1 MASIFVAWSIL
12 SVPMP
17 IPVAFV
23 DHCCKVL
30 SSQAEAFCRKRS
42 TQFWVR
48 WPRRLKHKQKRNR
61 KQKKENA
68 NKKIEN
74 TNEKKETQMKKENGL
89 SKQETRRA

>member
-1 MASIFVAWSIL
+1 
-12 SVPMP
+12 MP

-23 DHCCKVL
+23 DRCCKVL
-30 SSQAEAFCRKRS
+30 SSQAESLCRKRT

-48 WPRRLKHKQKRNR
+48 WPRRFKHKQKRNR

-68 NKKIEN
+68 NKKIEKKK
-74 TNEKKETQMKKENGL
+74 EKKETQMKKKNGL